1 MREHGKLYVVRE
13 RGKVQVVREH
23 GKVHV
28 VRERYKVHVCSMA
41 SLTSVPGLTKDV
53 ITILDQWK
61 RTTVMTQDIGDFFA
75 IRKERR
81 GRQFFI
87 KLESHKQFCRFNHSH
102 QVILRCRKSKLK
114 VKNKSY
120 TTGIPMPLLIFI
132 LKKRNN
138 ILLIFGI

>member
-53 ITILDQWK
+53 ITILDQ
-61 RTTVMTQDIGDFFA
+61 
-75 IRKERR
+75 
-81 GRQFFI
+81 
-87 KLESHKQFCRFNHSH
+87 
-102 QVILRCRKSKLK
+102 
-114 VKNKSY
+114 
-120 TTGIPMPLLIFI
+120 
-132 LKKRNN
+132 
-138 ILLIFGI
+138 